1 MNICYLG
8 LGSNQKSPER
18 QLRKAIQS
26 IKTLRLTAVTKIS
39 SFYWSKAWG
48 LKSQQNFC
56 NAVIEISTLLS
67 PLQLLNAC
75 QKIEKKQGRIRK
87 KRWGPRVIDIDILY
101 YENRVIQS
109 KKLMIPHPYIQLR
122 DFVLIPL
129 NEINPKLI

>member
-18 QLRKAIQS
+18 QLCKAIQS
-26 IKTLRLTAVTKIS
+26 IRTLRLTAVTKIS

-56 NAVIEISTLLS
+56 NAVIEINTRLS
-67 PLQLLNAC
+67 PLQLLSAC
-75 QKIEKKQGRIRK
+75 QQIEEKQGRVRK
-87 KRWGPRVIDIDILY
+87 KRWGPRIIDIDILY
-101 YENRVIQS
+101 YEKRVIQS
-109 KKLMIPHPYIQLR
+109 KKLIIPHPYIQLR

-129 NEINPKLI
+129 KEINPKLI

>member
-1 MNICYLG
+1 MNTCYLG
-8 LGSNQKSPER
+8 LGSNQKNPER
-18 QLRKAIQS
+18 QLYKAIQS
-26 IKTLRLTAVTKIS
+26 IKTLRLTSVTKIS

-56 NAVIEISTLLS
+56 NAVIEISTRLP

-75 QKIEKKQGRIRK
+75 QQIEKKQGRVRK
-87 KRWGPRVIDIDILY
+87 KRWGPRIIDIDILY

-109 KKLMIPHPYIQLR
+109 KMLIIPHPYIQFR

-129 NEINPKLI
+129 SEINPKLI